1 MAQDAG
7 TKADILRTIKRLCRS
22 GTPLNYSAVRRS
34 HGRLLARACRQFGS
48 WDAALQ
54 AAGLDHE
61 KIRRCPC
68 WSKKEICEQLR
79 DLHKKRLFPD
89 IRTLSEKYPKLFW
102 ACCRHFGGGL
112 AALQAAGIDYEQLL
126 GEHPRRWTK
135 ARIIA
140 EIQRRDKEGQTLC
153 LAAILR
159 EEPRLKRF
167 CYAVLH
173 QFGKWSQA
181 LRAAGLHPDAVRNRQ
196 RKWPRERVIQE
207 IRRRHVEGKLLNTDR
222 MLREDLALHTAG
234 RRHFGTWKKAVEQAG
249 INYNQYVRGGLCGWT
264 RSKTQRAFGI
274 GWSTI
279 AAPANRS
286 RTRRLPYTALRC
298 TISTLGKGPYAKP
311 GNDNETTD
319 RTAKTN
325 RRSDPDPTPG

>member
-1 MAQDAG
+1 M
-7 TKADILRTIKRLCRS
+7 RFW
-22 GTPLNYSAVRRS
+22 
-34 HGRLLARACRQFGS
+34 LLG
-48 WDAALQ
+48 AALQ
-54 AAGLDHE
+54 AAGLDPE

-68 WSKKEICEQLR
+68 WSKKQICAQLR
-79 DLHKKRLFPD
+79 DLHTKRLFPD
-89 IRTLSEKYPKLFW
+89 IRTLSQKYPKLYW

-140 EIQRRDKEGQTLC
+140 EIQRRDKKGQTLC

-196 RKWPRERVIQE
+196 RKWPRARVIQE

-264 RSKTQRAFGI
+264 RSKTQRAL
-274 GWSTI
+274 WD
-279 AAPANRS
+279 
-286 RTRRLPYTALRC
+286 RLV
-298 TISTLGKGPYAKP
+298 
-311 GNDNETTD
+311 
-319 RTAKTN
+319 TN
-325 RRSDPDPTPG
+325 RGSRKQVQEQTPSLYRAAMHYFDTWEGAVRKARERQ